1 MAFTLPTFAS
11 NYSTWTGGLADAV
24 TKIAMAEVELDTIA
38 NPSLRFDW
46 MNKKYIPVYALED
59 GTGYGF
65 KVMYRYG
72 GQDLKYASP
81 GNITF
86 TPSPKQTH
94 FAGVSKP
101 VVTYA
106 DEGITDFDKT
116 VYGNEDN
123 LINAMSEKAYNVNY
137 GMTYGLNHEY
147 WSATGTEGVAV
158 GGNLDIDT
166 QININQ
172 TDIAIKNLPG
182 PTGRMVSLPMVIRPH
197 VAGHT
202 FQSISS
208 SNVLWRPYVLDGAGN
223 EFDSTY
229 TAWVESTAG
238 YVDLVTTA
246 KIVAGI
252 AATTITTST
261 VTLGV
266 LSKLLSLI
274 QRGAYRT
281 IAVVMPT
288 DIYDSITMQLFGQ
301 SRGTQEAPLVDIGVK
316 ASVEYPS
323 YNAVLYA
330 DPTMDAL
337 WPYSIFAYDVDS
349 VFWAC
354 VSNVDESDTWGPKV
368 YPWVQIPGSTSNVFA
383 KVLWSNR
390 ICINRRGCGAI
401 HGVTA

>member
-1 MAFTLPTFAS
+1 VALTLPTFSTA
-11 NYSTWTGGLADAV
+11 YSTWTGGLAEAIA
-24 TKIAMAEVELDTIA
+24 KIAQAEVELDTIA
-38 NPSLRFDW
+38 NPTLRHDW
-46 MNKKYIPVYALED
+46 KNKRYVPVYELED

-65 KVMYRYG
+65 KVTYRYG
-72 GQDLKYASP
+72 GQDLKYGTA

-86 TPSPKQTH
+86 TPSPKRTH
-94 FAGVSKP
+94 FAGVSNP

-123 LINAMSEKAYNVNY
+123 LINAMQDKAYNVNY
-137 GMTYGLNHEY
+137 GMTYGLNYEL
-147 WSATGTEGVAV
+147 WAPTGSEGIAV
-158 GGNLDIDT
+158 GGDLDIDT
-166 QININQ
+166 QVSINQ
-172 TDIAIKNLPG
+172 TEIAIKNLPG
-182 PTGRMVSLPMVIRPH
+182 PTGRMTSLPMIIRPH

-208 SNVLWRPYVLDGAGN
+208 SNILWRPYVLDGDGN

-238 YVDLVTTA
+238 YVDLVTKA
-246 KIVAGI
+246 KIDAGVVAGS
-252 AATTITTST
+252 ITLNV

-281 IAVVMPT
+281 VSVVMPT

-301 SRGTQEAPLVDIGVK
+301 ARGSQEAPLVDIGVE
-316 ASVEYPS
+316 ASIKYPS
-323 YNAVLYA
+323 YNAILYA

-337 WPYSIFAYDVDS
+337 WPNSIFAYDTDS

-354 VSNVDESDTWGPKV
+354 VSNADESDTWGPKV
-368 YPWVQIPGSTSNVFA
+368 YPWIQIPGSTSNVFA
-383 KVLWSNR
+383 KVLWSDR
-390 ICINRRGCGAI
+390 ICVNRRGCGAI